1 MLQIKKTRANQ
12 DIITVVAIGVVLMIG
27 VVMIVFSALNGS
39 SFLAILGVS
48 VAFWSALLLFFTP
61 TKQTFL
67 ALLKASAS
75 SGGSNIERSL
85 IEFNSDEKGVYLP
98 PQNLR
103 DFESSVVFVPKTSE
117 IALPAAN
124 QTSDKL
130 FAEKK
135 VGLFLTPPGLAL
147 SLMFEHELG
156 LSFRKISLPQMQT
169 MITKLIRN
177 LKFAEDAHVQ
187 IQDKAITLEVTGSIF
202 NTLCQET
209 RNSQPRT
216 HLQVGCILVS
226 AFACAFA
233 KASDKPITIQKD
245 TLNPETKTLVVEYR
259 MEEV

>member
-1 MLQIKKTRANQ
+1 MLQIKKTKSNQ
-12 DIITVVAIGVVLMIG
+12 DIVTVVMIGVVLMTG
-27 VVMIVFSALNGS
+27 VVMIVLSALDGS

-61 TKQTFL
+61 TKHTFL

-75 SGGSNIERSL
+75 AGGSNIERSL
-85 IEFNSDEKGVYLP
+85 IEFNSAEKGVYLP

-103 DFESSVVFVPKTSE
+103 DFESSLVFLPKTSQ
-117 IALPAAN
+117 IPLPEAN
-124 QTSDKL
+124 ETSDKL

-135 VGLFLTPPGLAL
+135 TGLFLTPPGLAL
-147 SLMFEHELG
+147 SVMFENELG

-169 MITKLIRN
+169 MITKLIHN
-177 LKFAEDAHVQ
+177 LKFAENAQVR

-202 NTLCQET
+202 NALCQET